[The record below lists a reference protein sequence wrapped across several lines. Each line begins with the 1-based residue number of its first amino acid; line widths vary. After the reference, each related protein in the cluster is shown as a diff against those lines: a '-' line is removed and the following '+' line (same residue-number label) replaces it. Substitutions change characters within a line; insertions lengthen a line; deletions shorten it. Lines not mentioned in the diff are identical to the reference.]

1 MLFSEEDLPW
11 SRWTIAIHRIHDPV
25 ARPIHSPCARTLHN
39 TRCLSLQMTKAAT
52 EGDIC
57 RFVMRSYRSFEQALY
72 QRVADEHRPTADN
85 LEGDS
90 DASADRASADPVGA
104 ELLSGSRPHFFAS
117 VMREGAGSC
126 SSGMLDMI
134 TVETR
139 KHSYEFR
146 LVEHAADR

>member
-1 MLFSEEDLPW
+1 MS
-11 SRWTIAIHRIHDPV
+11 
-25 ARPIHSPCARTLHN
+25 
-39 TRCLSLQMTKAAT
+39 KAAT

-72 QRVADEHRPTADN
+72 QRVADEHRPTADS
-85 LEGDS
+85 LEDDGDPP
-90 DASADRASADPVGA
+90 ADKASADPIGA

-126 SSGMLDMI
+126 SSGILDMM
-134 TVETR
+134 TAETR